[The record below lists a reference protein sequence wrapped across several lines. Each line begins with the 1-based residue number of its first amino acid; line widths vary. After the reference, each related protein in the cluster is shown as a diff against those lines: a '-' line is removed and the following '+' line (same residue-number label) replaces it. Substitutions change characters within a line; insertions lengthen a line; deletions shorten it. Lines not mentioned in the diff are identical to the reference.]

1 MQNMP
6 VANSSAAA
14 VTESSTPPAP
24 EFPLRRLYFVARVP
38 KDSFYPVKFVTIPPK
53 LARIKL
59 VGFSLACIFERVDI
73 YRIYL
78 WKKKMAINILF
89 RKSVRAMR
97 AKLTNIPRFTKI

>member
-1 MQNMP
+1 MQSMP

-53 LARIKL
+53 LASIRL
-59 VGFSLACIFERVDI
+59 AGLCLACIFERVDI
-73 YRIYL
+73 YLNYL
-78 WKKKMAINILF
+78 WKKKIAINILS

-97 AKLTNIPRFTKI
+97 A